1 MNDSTRHTQVS
12 EMLTQTAAEYF
23 AREGNGASLITI
35 TRTDL
40 SADMH
45 KALIYLSVLPV
56 ESEMSV
62 LHFARRSRT
71 EFRQYI
77 NKHTRIGRAPTVD
90 FLIDTGEK
98 NRLRIDELTR
108 T

>member
-1 MNDSTRHTQVS
+1 MKSPNRNTQVS
-12 EMLTQTAAEYF
+12 ETLTQTAAEYF
-23 AREGNGASLITI
+23 AREGNGTSLITV

-40 SADMH
+40 SPDMH
-45 KALIYLSVLPV
+45 KANIYISVLPIEA
-56 ESEMSV
+56 ESSV
-62 LHFARRSRT
+62 LHFARRSRG
-71 EFRQYI
+71 EFRDYI

-90 FLIDTGEK
+90 FIIDEGEK